1 MRRLE
6 VGSSKLPWGRASLKE
21 SGTSSEWDEYV
32 HDLHQMRLKH
42 VRADVKEHMKTPRSL
57 IIHQKMFP
65 TKNAGALQRSSQQ
78 EERYLE
84 IERANRA
91 LLNRLSSV
99 MRKPGDVVSMV
110 LATANAN
117 THATLNE
124 GTRKKELKRIDNENE
139 KLISRIERGGSTY
152 SRKAWAKD
160 RNQQEKYLKNLSRY
174 RNGPQATALRVAP
187 NLKNKKKKR
196 KTWSIAS
203 AKVVQRKWGDG

>member
-84 IERANRA
+84 MSEY
-91 LLNRLSSV
+91 
-99 MRKPGDVVSMV
+99 GFF
-110 LATANAN
+110 
-117 THATLNE
+117 
-124 GTRKKELKRIDNENE
+124 
-139 KLISRIERGGSTY
+139 
-152 SRKAWAKD
+152 
-160 RNQQEKYLKNLSRY
+160 EKYR
-174 RNGPQATALRVAP
+174 GVEE
-187 NLKNKKKKR
+187 R
-196 KTWSIAS
+196 KLQHEKVFEGSIA
-203 AKVVQRKWGDG
+203 